1 MELLTGLTCFI
12 LMAFTVLG
20 GMFLRQLKL
29 KVFHHKILAGLAL
42 TFGILH
48 ILFVFVI

>member
-12 LMAFTVLG
+12 FMIITIFG
-20 GMFLRQLKL
+20 GIFMRQLKL
-29 KVFHHKILAGLAL
+29 KIFHHKILAGLAL

-48 ILFVFVI
+48 MLFVFVF